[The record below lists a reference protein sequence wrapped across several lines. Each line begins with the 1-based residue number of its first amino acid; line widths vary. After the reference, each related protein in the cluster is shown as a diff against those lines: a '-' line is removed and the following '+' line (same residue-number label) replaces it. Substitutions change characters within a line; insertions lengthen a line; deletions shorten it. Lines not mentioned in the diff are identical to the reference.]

1 MRLTVTDTGEGMD
14 DATRARV
21 FEPFFTTKHK
31 GKGTGLGLSTVYG
44 IVKQSGGYIWV
55 DSEPGKGATFRVY
68 LPRVDEAVGP
78 AVVRQPTSSLR
89 GSETILVV
97 EDEEAVRTLV
107 RKVLERYGYRVLTAP
122 TPKDATDIAAS
133 TTENI
138 SLLIS
143 DVVLPQMSGRALA
156 DRILPSKPGMRVLFM
171 SGYTDDAIVHHGVL
185 DEGTPFIH
193 KPFTPQGLAHK
204 VREVLG

>member
-1 MRLTVTDTGEGMD
+1 MD
-14 DATRARV
+14 PKTQESI

-55 DSEPGKGATFRVY
+55 DSDPGKGATFNVY
-68 LPRVDEAVGP
+68 LPRVDEAVE
-78 AVVRQPTSSLR
+78 PTVIRPQASSLR

-97 EDEEAVRTLV
+97 EDEESVRLLV
-107 RKVLERYGYRVLTAP
+107 RKVLERYGYKVLTAA
-122 TPKDATDIAAS
+122 TPKDATEIAGS
-133 TTENI
+133 TTETI
-138 SLLIS
+138 ALLIS

-156 DRILPSKPGMRVLFM
+156 DQIVPNKPGMRLLFM

-185 DEGTPFIH
+185 DEGTPFIQ
-193 KPFTPQGLAHK
+193 KPFTPQGLALK
-204 VREVLG
+204 VREVLA